1 MKGYV
6 TMNLFYNL
14 PDDLQEKIYR
24 YAHLDNFIPVLIEIE
39 NIKHTQ
45 LTVTEGGDYAIKES
59 LYNSKMDIKELE
71 DYFFCIDWLEG
82 KKLDIRMED
91 IYNNPYYKVFDHY
104 WDNWAWMESAEVLDY
119 I

>member
-1 MKGYV
+1 
-6 TMNLFYNL
+6 
-14 PDDLQEKIYR
+14 
-24 YAHLDNFIPVLIEIE
+24 
-39 NIKHTQ
+39 
-45 LTVTEGGDYAIKES
+45 
-59 LYNSKMDIKELE
+59 MDIKELE